1 MKEDWMPS
9 RDVFRIAVG
18 VLDAKA
24 VKLFEQVRNSLAS
37 FDATKLTRE
46 DLMARLQKVNAE
58 AEQLLKTAH
67 ALKAPEIFAKT
78 HNRRLLSYE
87 LFLQATTLL
96 MQWVEQPDDLTRRRS
111 VVLYEFA
118 RTELEQVWREEQR
131 LR

>member
-1 MKEDWMPS
+1 MPS
-9 RDVFRIAVG
+9 RDIFRIAVG
-18 VLDAKA
+18 VLDGEA

>member
-1 MKEDWMPS
+1 MPS

-18 VLDAKA
+18 VLDDEA

-37 FDATKLTRE
+37 FDATKLSRE

-118 RTELEQVWREEQR
+118 RAELEQVWKEEQR

>member
-1 MKEDWMPS
+1 VKQ
-9 RDVFRIAVG
+9 
-18 VLDAKA
+18 

-118 RTELEQVWREEQR
+118 RTELEQVWKEEQR